1 MQHSRGHFFWN
12 IGILMPYCRMNSAGG
27 GNHPTYLLMFLHL
40 PITNIWTLLTRVSL
54 CETHGLHGYFVNSFD
69 KVRLRIPQSGRP
81 DSLLSEPMGST

>member
-1 MQHSRGHFFWN
+1 MQHSRGHFFLEYWN
-12 IGILMPYCRMNSAGG
+12 LDALLSDEPALR
-27 GNHPTYLLMFLHL
+27 NHPTYLLMFLHL

-69 KVRLRIPQSGRP
+69 KISLGIPQSGRP